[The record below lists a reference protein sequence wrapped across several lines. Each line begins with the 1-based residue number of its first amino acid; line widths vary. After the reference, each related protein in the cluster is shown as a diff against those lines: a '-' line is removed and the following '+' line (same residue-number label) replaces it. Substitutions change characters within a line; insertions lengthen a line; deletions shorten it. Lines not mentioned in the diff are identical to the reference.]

1 MTEQPEDPPEET
13 TSGETTSKKKR
24 HLNEAQ
30 HIQRISRALNKENTG
45 AIEVGE
51 ALKDAH
57 DQLFGIIP
65 EKGTRTHAWAKWLE
79 YNFGLT
85 RGTAS
90 KYMSIAARG
99 ALFRKYLAP
108 ADVSPGKHETY
119 LPSGMTALYELS
131 TIQDDDLLEALIHSG
146 ETAGLTK
153 EKAHALALEVKGE
166 EPAGR
171 KKSREA
177 EEAWALECENR
188 FQAAEAAT
196 NGYLIIDEA
205 KNDGVNPRSLF
216 RKPDKIIRLH
226 ATEELR
232 DWLDANPGTPKPD
245 FIRQYKRTDEPET
258 RKWEWSCM
266 GCWLEFSADCEDD
279 PVLTGGD
286 VPANICL
293 ACLKVLQDALRSAD
307 SGRQIEDPA
316 GTVKGTEKAA

>member
-1 MTEQPEDPPEET
+1 MTEEKEAAQSEET
-13 TSGETTSKKKR
+13 ASKPKR
-24 HLNEAQ
+24 RFNEAQ
-30 HIQRISRALNKENTG
+30 HIGRISRALNKENTG

-108 ADVSPGKHETY
+108 PDVSPGKQHENY

-131 TIQDDDLLEALIHSG
+131 TIGDDDLLDALIYSG
-146 ETAGLTK
+146 DCAGLTK
-153 EKAHALALEVKGE
+153 EKAHALAQEVKGE
-166 EPAGR
+166 EPANR

-177 EEAWALECENR
+177 EDAWALECETR

-205 KNDGVNPRSLF
+205 ENSGIDPRSLF
-216 RKPDKIIRLH
+216 RQPDKIIRLH

-245 FIRQYKRTDEPET
+245 FMRQYKRTAEPKT

-266 GCWLEFSADCEDD
+266 GCWLQFSADCEDD
-279 PVLTGGD
+279 PALTGGD

-293 ACLKVLQDALRSAD
+293 NCLKVLQEALRSTD

-316 GTVKGTEKAA
+316 LTGKGSGKAA